1 MQLKKLQYPSLYS
14 AIRPVSHSEDL
25 TVPVRVV
32 LITEDLENSR
42 IDKNNDCNDA
52 LFKGS
57 CLPIRPKFDQLEFNN
72 LWDLNLSKNG
82 REFLASRLKAKD
94 LLEKCTSTTYYR
106 AREKEYLKFYDK
118 KDGVVIWKKV
128 KGLLGTYYIPSDGRL
143 FLDASVRSLKAI
155 LIHNGNLFGSIP
167 IAHTVVHK
175 ESYDHIKMILELI
188 KYECHNWKICVEL
201 KMVSILLGQQDGYT
215 K

>member
-1 MQLKKLQYPSLYS
+1 MVWRIQKDHIKDCLFCIFDDKGYKKRSKMQLKKLQYPSLYS

-72 LWDLNLSKNG
+72 L
-82 REFLASRLKAKD
+82 
-94 LLEKCTSTTYYR
+94 
-106 AREKEYLKFYDK
+106 
-118 KDGVVIWKKV
+118 
-128 KGLLGTYYIPSDGRL
+128 
-143 FLDASVRSLKAI
+143 
-155 LIHNGNLFGSIP
+155 
-167 IAHTVVHK
+167 
-175 ESYDHIKMILELI
+175 
-188 KYECHNWKICVEL
+188 
-201 KMVSILLGQQDGYT
+201 
-215 K
+215 